1 MIPRRKAHLYPGELA
16 EVRRWLESGVPS
28 DSLAKWEA
36 GVAELV
42 GVGGAAAVCSGR
54 IAMVIVLNHLGI
66 GPGDEVILPAYT
78 LKDLA
83 TLIEGTGAR
92 AVPADIDLLT
102 LNASPASVEGRIT
115 SRTKAILALHA
126 FGSPCR
132 IREMCALGKKHGIHV
147 IEDCAHALGAHVEGR
162 SVGSFG
168 TAAFFSFETTKPVNT
183 FGGGMLVSDDA
194 ALITEARA
202 ANAQGAIDLQG
213 LRRKIRS
220 VQVERFMFATG
231 LSFPLLYLLASP
243 RWSGLVAHL
252 YRQAQSVPRQDAS
265 YMPIQAALGLQKLR
279 GLRERIRMRT
289 EKATLLSSLLK
300 QGIRSQHVEDG
311 CASTWYFLVVRL
323 PCRASTVRRGLL
335 LRGIDAGIGDEVA
348 DNCAEFLGYS
358 DCPHI
363 QEVHDRVIALPIFE
377 GISRNELTRIA
388 RRLNALIS

>member
-102 LNASPASVEGRIT
+102 LYASPASVEGRIT

-265 YMPIQAALGLQKLR
+265 YMPIQAALAFFLPFLTTGCRSGRVRWRPWGQPGDFPRVCGAVTGVSIWRKSPPRLCRTRSGVNFSCAGCQGRGRSLTTSRARNSCHCAKL
-279 GLRERIRMRT
+279 INT
-289 EKATLLSSLLK
+289 V
-300 QGIRSQHVEDG
+300 QRSHRSGV
-311 CASTWYFLVVRL
+311 
-323 PCRASTVRRGLL
+323 
-335 LRGIDAGIGDEVA
+335 
-348 DNCAEFLGYS
+348 
-358 DCPHI
+358 
-363 QEVHDRVIALPIFE
+363 
-377 GISRNELTRIA
+377 
-388 RRLNALIS
+388 